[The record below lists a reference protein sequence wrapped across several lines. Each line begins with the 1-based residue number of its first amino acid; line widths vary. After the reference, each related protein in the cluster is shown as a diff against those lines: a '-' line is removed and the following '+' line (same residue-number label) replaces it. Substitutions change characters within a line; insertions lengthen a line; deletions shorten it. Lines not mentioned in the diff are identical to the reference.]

1 MAKYNTT
8 ITKKDGSKA
17 SGYIEDGKS
26 YYDNGT
32 AISAGDSVVDAQG
45 KTWTKGG
52 DTSSNASSEVAMI
65 NNAIRA
71 NNAGIKKAIDTEK
84 VRRQSTYTAGDNIDA
99 LASLQK
105 QMKQQELQRARAN
118 ALSSLNAE
126 QIATNQAYENKINKE
141 NTNSDILLKNY
152 FENVAN
158 RGQTYS
164 GSTSQ
169 GEIAHNIARQNN
181 ISALQQAQAAALADI
196 ARRKQLAEQGYI
208 DDMQSASNA
217 IDLKVLENRISNEQN
232 AGTEALKKAQL
243 MAELGDYSG
252 LQALGYNT
260 SVIEEQNK
268 AKATANEA
276 EQALNRAKLMAEMGD
291 FSGLKGLGYDTTGL
305 EKQWALDMANTQS
318 LINSRNNNGGTGG
331 GSGED
336 TKKGGSK
343 NYTDI
348 LETTKGYTSLGL
360 YADNMEGAKYV
371 LGEADLGNL
380 TIEETMNI
388 IRQANIPIEVVARA
402 MKKYYGFTDEDVIDT
417 VKKYFNDKISD
428 DYLKKI
434 TDYANA
440 KEWVD
445 PKKAE

>member
-1 MAKYNTT
+1 MAKYDTT
-8 ITKKDGSKA
+8 ITKKDGSKVA
-17 SGYIEDGKS
+17 GYIEDGKS
-26 YYDNGT
+26 YYNDGT
-32 AISAGDSVVDAQG
+32 SISAGDSVVDAQG

-84 VRRQSTYTAGDNIDA
+84 ARRQSTYTAGDNIDA

-126 QIATNQAYENKINKE
+126 QIATNQAYANEINKT
-141 NTNSDILLKNY
+141 NTNADIALKNY

-181 ISALQQAQAAALADI
+181 ISALQQAQASALADI

-217 IDLKVLENRISNEQN
+217 IDLKVLENRIANEQ
-232 AGTEALKKAQL
+232 ADKEAR
-243 MAELGDYSG
+243 
-252 LQALGYNT
+252 
-260 SVIEEQNK
+260 
-268 AKATANEA
+268 AKAEQYEA

-291 FSGLKGLGYDTTGL
+291 FSGLKGLNIDTTGL
-305 EKQWALDMANTQS
+305 EKKWALDMANTQS

-331 GSGED
+331 GSGSG
-336 TKKGGSK
+336 TPVISK
-343 NYTDI
+343 NYSDVFDK
-348 LETTKGYTSLGL
+348 TKEYLTYDYDSGKQTYEG
-360 YADNMEGAKYV
+360 NMNAAKYAI
-371 LGEADLGNL
+371 GEFDIGNISKAEL
-380 TIEETMNI
+380 INI
-388 IRQANIPIEVVARA
+388 IRQSNISIETVARTL
-402 MKKYYGFTDEDVIDT
+402 KKSFGANDTEISDFVIDC
-417 VKKYFNDKISD
+417 FGGKISD
-428 DYLKKI
+428 NYLSKI
-434 TDYANA
+434 LDYA
-440 KEWVD
+440 KG
-445 PKKAE
+445 K

>member
-1 MAKYNTT
+1 MARYNTT
-8 ITKKDGSKA
+8 VTKKDGSKV

-26 YYDNGT
+26 YYDDGT
-32 AISAGDSVVDAQG
+32 SISAGDSVVDAQG

-52 DTSSNASSEVAMI
+52 DTSSNASSEIAMVS
-65 NNAIRA
+65 NAIA
-71 NNAGIKKAIDTEK
+71 KNNAGIKNAINTEK
-84 VRRQSTYTAGDNIDA
+84 ARRQSTYTAGDNIDA

-181 ISALQQAQAAALADI
+181 ISALQQAQASALADI
-196 ARRKQLAEQGYI
+196 ARRRQLAEQGYI
-208 DDMQSASNA
+208 DDMQNASNA

-260 SVIEEQNK
+260 TTIEEQNK
-268 AKATANEA
+268 AKASANEA
-276 EQALNRAKLMAEMGD
+276 EQALNRAKLMADLGD

-318 LINSRNNNGGTGG
+318 LINSRNEETKKKIDDESKYKSTDSSIANYVNRMLGQDIIEYN
-331 GSGED
+331 SD
-336 TKKGGSK
+336 TKAYKLVDILPDGKTKDGMLTATQVYNWYKDPIIQKVILGVYNGNISSAEGT
-343 NYTDI
+343 NFLRSLGYGDTDI
-348 LETTKGYTSLGL
+348 QRVKDYTFKK
-360 YADNMEGAKYV
+360 EG
-371 LGEADLGNL
+371 E
-380 TIEETMNI
+380 
-388 IRQANIPIEVVARA
+388 
-402 MKKYYGFTDEDVIDT
+402 
-417 VKKYFNDKISD
+417 
-428 DYLKKI
+428 
-434 TDYANA
+434 
-440 KEWVD
+440 
-445 PKKAE
+445 

>member
-1 MAKYNTT
+1 MARYNTT
-8 ITKKDGSKA
+8 VTKKDGSKV

-52 DTSSNASSEVAMI
+52 DTSSNASSEIAMVS
-65 NNAIRA
+65 NAIA
-71 NNAGIKKAIDTEK
+71 KNNAGIKNAINTEK
-84 VRRQSTYTAGDNIDA
+84 ARRQSTYTAGDNIDA

-181 ISALQQAQAAALADI
+181 ISALQQAQASALADI
-196 ARRKQLAEQGYI
+196 ARRRQLAEQGYI
-208 DDMQSASNA
+208 DDMQNASNA

-232 AGTEALKKAQL
+232 EGTEALKKAQL

-268 AKATANEA
+268 AKITADEA
-276 EQALNRAKLMAEMGD
+276 DQALNRAKLMAEMGD

-318 LINSRNNNGGTGG
+318 LINSRNKETQQKTEETKTNQTYTQVLNAVQELIPSG
-331 GSGED
+331 GED
-336 TKKGGSK
+336 YSENLSASRYLLNSDLTGANKIRIMKQT
-343 NYTDI
+343 N
-348 LETTKGYTSLGL
+348 LRPETYVKQMVAEGYS
-360 YADNMEGAKYV
+360 
-371 LGEADLGNL
+371 
-380 TIEETMNI
+380 I
-388 IRQANIPIEVVARA
+388 
-402 MKKYYGFTDEDVIDT
+402 EDVSAFVDAYTTDDSYRESLIKYAY
-417 VKKYFNDKISD
+417 KK
-428 DYLKKI
+428 
-434 TDYANA
+434 
-440 KEWVD
+440 
-445 PKKAE
+445 

>member
-1 MAKYNTT
+1 MARYNTT
-8 ITKKDGSKA
+8 VTKKDGSKVA
-17 SGYIEDGKS
+17 GYIEDGRS

-52 DTSSNASSEVAMI
+52 DTANSEVAMV
-65 NNAIRA
+65 NNAIA
-71 NNAGIKKAIDTEK
+71 KNNAVKQTNSGIQSAIDTEK
-84 VRRQSTYTAGDNIDA
+84 ARRQSTYTAGDNIDA

-105 QMKQQELQRARAN
+105 QMKQQELQRARTN

-126 QIATNQAYENKINKE
+126 EIATNQAYENKINKE
-141 NTNSDILLKNY
+141 NTNADILLKNY

-181 ISALQQAQAAALADI
+181 ISALQQAQASALADI
-196 ARRKQLAEQGYI
+196 ARRRQLAEQGYI
-208 DDMQSASNA
+208 DDIQNASNA
-217 IDLKVLENRISNEQN
+217 IDLKVLENRIANEQN

-243 MAELGDYSG
+243 MADLGDYSG

-268 AKATANEA
+268 AKASADEA
-276 EQALNRAKLMAEMGD
+276 EQALNRAKLMADMGD

-318 LINSRNNNGGTGG
+318 LINSRNND
-331 GSGED
+331 SGQNDE
-336 TKKGGSK
+336 KK
-343 NYTDI
+343 NQTYTQV
-348 LETTKGYTSLGL
+348 LSAVQELLPSLGGDYTENL
-360 YADNMEGAKYV
+360 SASRYLLNSDLSGANKLRIMKQVNLRPETYVKQMVANGYSIEDISAFVDAYTTDDSYRESLIKYA
-371 LGEADLGNL
+371 
-380 TIEETMNI
+380 
-388 IRQANIPIEVVARA
+388 
-402 MKKYYGFTDEDVIDT
+402 YG
-417 VKKYFNDKISD
+417 K
-428 DYLKKI
+428 
-434 TDYANA
+434 
-440 KEWVD
+440 
-445 PKKAE
+445 

>member
-1 MAKYNTT
+1 MARYNTT
-8 ITKKDGSKA
+8 VTKKDGSKV

-52 DTSSNASSEVAMI
+52 DTSSNASSEIAMVS
-65 NNAIRA
+65 NAIA
-71 NNAGIKKAIDTEK
+71 KNNAGIKNAINTEK
-84 VRRQSTYTAGDNIDA
+84 ARRQSTYTAGDNIDA

-126 QIATNQAYENKINKE
+126 QMATNQAYENKINKE

-181 ISALQQAQAAALADI
+181 ISALQQAQASALADI
-196 ARRKQLAEQGYI
+196 ARRRQLAEQGYI

-268 AKATANEA
+268 AKASANEA
-276 EQALNRAKLMAEMGD
+276 EQALNRAKLMADMGD

-318 LINSRNNNGGTGG
+318 LINSRNNTSG
-331 GSGED
+331 GSGDE
-336 TKKGGSK
+336 TKKGDGGYKSTDSSIAEYVNRMLGQDIIEYNSDTK
-343 NYTDI
+343 AYKLVDILPDGKTKDGMLTATQVYNWYKDPIIQKVILGVYNGNISSAEGTNFLRSLGYGDTDI
-348 LETTKGYTSLGL
+348 QRVKDYTFKK
-360 YADNMEGAKYV
+360 EG
-371 LGEADLGNL
+371 E
-380 TIEETMNI
+380 
-388 IRQANIPIEVVARA
+388 
-402 MKKYYGFTDEDVIDT
+402 
-417 VKKYFNDKISD
+417 
-428 DYLKKI
+428 
-434 TDYANA
+434 
-440 KEWVD
+440 
-445 PKKAE
+445 

>member
-1 MAKYNTT
+1 MARYNTT
-8 ITKKDGSKA
+8 VTKKDGSKV
-17 SGYIEDGKS
+17 SGYIEDGRS
-26 YYDNGT
+26 YYDDGT
-32 AISAGDSVVDAQG
+32 SISAGDSVVDAQG

-71 NNAGIKKAIDTEK
+71 NNAGIKKAINTEK
-84 VRRQSTYTAGDNIDA
+84 ARRQSTYTAGDNIDA

-126 QIATNQAYENKINKE
+126 QIATNQAYANEINKT
-141 NTNSDILLKNY
+141 NTNADILLKNY

-276 EQALNRAKLMAEMGD
+276 EQALSRAKLMAEMGD
-291 FSGLKGLGYDTTGL
+291 FSGLKELGYDTTGL

-318 LINSRNNNGGTGG
+318 LINSRNNDSGQNDEKKNQTYTQVLSAIQELIPSG
-331 GSGED
+331 GED
-336 TKKGGSK
+336 
-343 NYTDI
+343 YTENLSATRYLLNSDLTGANKI
-348 LETTKGYTSLGL
+348 RIMKQVNLRPETYVRQMVAEGYS
-360 YADNMEGAKYV
+360 
-371 LGEADLGNL
+371 
-380 TIEETMNI
+380 I
-388 IRQANIPIEVVARA
+388 
-402 MKKYYGFTDEDVIDT
+402 EDVSAFVDAYTTDDSYRESLIKYAY
-417 VKKYFNDKISD
+417 KK
-428 DYLKKI
+428 
-434 TDYANA
+434 
-440 KEWVD
+440 
-445 PKKAE
+445 

>member
-1 MAKYNTT
+1 MARYNTT

-32 AISAGDSVVDAQG
+32 SISAGDSVVDSTG

-71 NNAGIKKAIDTEK
+71 NNAGIKKAINTEK
-84 VRRQSTYTAGDNIDA
+84 ARRQNTYTPGDSLDSYSA
-99 LASLQK
+99 LANYQK
-105 QMKQQELQRARAN
+105 QLKQQELAKARAN

-126 QIATNQAYENKINKE
+126 ENATNQAYANQIKQTA
-141 NTNSDILLKNY
+141 TNADIALKNY

-164 GSTSQ
+164 GSTAQ

-181 ISALQQAQAAALADI
+181 ISALQQAQASALADI
-196 ARRKQLAEQGYI
+196 ARRRQLAEQGYI
-208 DDMQSASNA
+208 DDLQSASNA

-232 AGTEALKKAQL
+232 AGAEALKKAQL

-268 AKATANEA
+268 AKASANEA
-276 EQALNRAKLMAEMGD
+276 EQVLNQAKLMAQVGD
-291 FSGLKGLGYDTTGL
+291 FSGLKALGYDTTAL
-305 EKQWALDMANTQS
+305 EKQWNADINNTYS
-318 LINSRNNNGGTGG
+318 LINQRSN
-331 GSGED
+331 E
-336 TKKGGSK
+336 TKKVTEDNSK
-343 NYTDI
+343 NYNEMLEYIREITPSMGNSYDENMKASRELLHSELSNTDMI
-348 LETTKGYTSLGL
+348 NIMKRTNVRPEAFVKLLVDEGYPREQIEAFVESYTNKQGYRDSLIK
-360 YADNMEGAKYV
+360 YAY
-371 LGEADLGNL
+371 
-380 TIEETMNI
+380 
-388 IRQANIPIEVVARA
+388 Q
-402 MKKYYGFTDEDVIDT
+402 
-417 VKKYFNDKISD
+417 
-428 DYLKKI
+428 
-434 TDYANA
+434 
-440 KEWVD
+440 
-445 PKKAE
+445 

>member
-8 ITKKDGSKA
+8 VTKKDGSKV

-52 DTSSNASSEVAMI
+52 DTSSNASSEIAMVS
-65 NNAIRA
+65 NAIA
-71 NNAGIKKAIDTEK
+71 KNNAGIKNAINTEK
-84 VRRQSTYTAGDNIDA
+84 ARRQSTYTAGDNIDA

-181 ISALQQAQAAALADI
+181 ISALQQAQASALADI
-196 ARRKQLAEQGYI
+196 ARRRQLAEQGYI
-208 DDMQSASNA
+208 DDMQNASNA

-260 SVIEEQNK
+260 TTIEEQNK
-268 AKATANEA
+268 AKASANEA
-276 EQALNRAKLMAEMGD
+276 EQALNRAKLMADMGD

-305 EKQWALDMANTQS
+305 EQKWTADLAKIQAEVKKKS
-318 LINSRNNNGGTGG
+318 
-331 GSGED
+331 EEE

-343 NYTDI
+343 NYSDI
-348 LETTKGYTSLGL
+348 LENTKGYTNLGL
-360 YADNMEGAKYV
+360 YADNMQGAKYV

-388 IRQANIPIEVVARA
+388 IRQANIPIEVVART
-402 MKKYYGFTDEDVIDT
+402 MKKYYGFTDEEIIDT

-434 TDYANA
+434 KDYANA

>member
-52 DTSSNASSEVAMI
+52 DTSSNASSEIAMI
-65 NNAIRA
+65 SNAIA
-71 NNAGIKKAIDTEK
+71 KNNAGIKNAINTEK
-84 VRRQSTYTAGDNIDA
+84 ARRQSTYTAGDNIDA

-126 QIATNQAYENKINKE
+126 EIATNQAYANEINKT
-141 NTNSDILLKNY
+141 NTNADIALKNY

-181 ISALQQAQAAALADI
+181 ISALQQAQASALADI
-196 ARRKQLAEQGYI
+196 ARRRQLAEQGYI
-208 DDMQSASNA
+208 DDMQNASNA
-217 IDLKVLENRISNEQN
+217 IDLKVLENRISNEQ
-232 AGTEALKKAQL
+232 ADKEA
-243 MAELGDYSG
+243 
-252 LQALGYNT
+252 T
-260 SVIEEQNK
+260 
-268 AKATANEA
+268 AKAEQYAA
-276 EQALNRAKLMAEMGD
+276 EQALNRAKLMADMGD

-318 LINSRNNNGGTGG
+318 LINSRNNTSG
-331 GSGED
+331 GSGEGIKKGDGGYKSTDSSIADYVNRMLGQDIIEYNSD
-336 TKKGGSK
+336 TKAYKLVDILPDGKTK
-343 NYTDI
+343 NGMLTATQVYNWYKDPIIQKVILGVYNGNISSAEGTNFLRSLGYGDTDI
-348 LETTKGYTSLGL
+348 QRVKDYTFKK
-360 YADNMEGAKYV
+360 EG
-371 LGEADLGNL
+371 E
-380 TIEETMNI
+380 
-388 IRQANIPIEVVARA
+388 
-402 MKKYYGFTDEDVIDT
+402 
-417 VKKYFNDKISD
+417 
-428 DYLKKI
+428 
-434 TDYANA
+434 
-440 KEWVD
+440 
-445 PKKAE
+445 

>member
-1 MAKYNTT
+1 MATT
-8 ITKKDGSKA
+8 KRNETWEANGRTYVDGIDVGPAGKK
-17 SGYIEDGKS
+17 
-26 YYDNGT
+26 
-32 AISAGDSVVDAQG
+32 VD
-45 KTWTKGG
+45 TTN
-52 DTSSNASSEVAMI
+52 SVAMV
-65 NNAIRA
+65 NNAIKES
-71 NNAGIKKAIDTEK
+71 NAGIKKAIDTEK
-84 VRRQSTYTAGDNIDA
+84 TRRQSTYTAGDNIDA

-181 ISALQQAQAAALADI
+181 ISALQQAQASALADI
-196 ARRKQLAEQGYI
+196 ARRRQLAEQGYI
-208 DDMQSASNA
+208 DDMQNASNA

-268 AKATANEA
+268 AKASANEA
-276 EQALNRAKLMAEMGD
+276 EQALNRAKLMADMGD

-318 LINSRNNNGGTGG
+318 LINSRNNTGGTGG
-331 GSGED
+331 GSGSG
-336 TKKGGSK
+336 TPVISK
-343 NYTDI
+343 NYSDVFDK
-348 LETTKGYTSLGL
+348 TKEYLTYDDDSGKQTYEG
-360 YADNMEGAKYV
+360 NMNAAKYAI
-371 LGEADLGNL
+371 GEFDIGNISKAEL
-380 TIEETMNI
+380 INI
-388 IRQANIPIEVVARA
+388 IRQSNISIETVARTL
-402 MKKYYGFTDEDVIDT
+402 KKSFGANDTEISNFVIDC
-417 VKKYFNDKISD
+417 FGGKISD
-428 DYLKKI
+428 DYLNKI
-434 TDYANA
+434 LDYA
-440 KEWVD
+440 KG
-445 PKKAE
+445 K